1 MGARERGLTLPR
13 RCSTSL
19 GLESGVRAS
28 VRVMRT
34 IGRLLSVLTAAALPV
49 ALVPAVSVAQPGGR
63 ADADNGI
70 TARQARQIEK
80 AQEWAATKRARS
92 VRWCRSGNDYRRQSG
107 DRSGAYLLTAGQWQ
121 RLGGDQFAA
130 RPAKAPRFAQDYV
143 AWKLQR
149 QSGPQSLTCLTGQ
162 WMQSLYV
169 HRPGTRL
176 GDILLPGTHDAGTA
190 PIDVKAPCDPHFI
203 YGSADYLELAKQ
215 RDPCGVAK
223 LSRTQ
228 SLNLGDQLRA
238 GVRYLDLRVGVPK
251 RLAVTGPPVPKLGN
265 PAKVPLVLHHE
276 VVAQR
281 LTRGLG
287 QVITFANNHPAEQ
300 LVLDFQHLTFPD
312 NPAARRYYQQAL
324 VKLLQSWTPEAGQR
338 SLCQLSYND
347 RVFDVPDAKVSRVRI
362 GDAWR
367 LGRNVV
373 VIVEPGG
380 LPDRSCFR
388 DRTKTLVSLWAN
400 TEDPD
405 FLVSFN
411 RQVTQQRKQ
420 VLAARPRDCYDPPN
434 SAPGG
439 RSNEPGDWC
448 GLFVNQLQLSAQAG
462 TQAACL
468 FSDTKPGI
476 CSLFGFARLSN
487 DLWPDLVRRWRM
499 QRDFPMNITITDFF
513 EHSDPSLVDTMIELN
528 WRLLDR

>member
-1 MGARERGLTLPR
+1 
-13 RCSTSL
+13 
-19 GLESGVRAS
+19 
-28 VRVMRT
+28 MRT
-34 IGRLLSVLTAAALPV
+34 HGRLLLVLTAAALALAV
-49 ALVPAVSVAQPGGR
+49 APASAVAQPDGTSGPLVTAGR

-70 TARQARQIEK
+70 SSAQARQLEK
-80 AQEWAATKRARS
+80 ALVWAHTKRATS
-92 VRWCRSGNDYRRQSG
+92 VRWCRSGNNYRRTSG
-107 DRSGAYLLTAGQWQ
+107 GRSGAYLVTVGQW
-121 RLGGDQFAA
+121 RSLGGRQFAA
-130 RPAKAPRFAQDYV
+130 RASKAPAFAQHYV
-143 AWKLQR
+143 AWKLHR
-149 QSGPQSLTCLTGQ
+149 RSGWDALSCLTGQ
-162 WMQSLYV
+162 WMESLY
-169 HRPGTRL
+169 RNQPGTRL

-190 PIDVKAPCDPHFI
+190 PIDVKAPCNPNFI
-203 YGSADYLELAKQ
+203 FGSAAYLETAKQ
-215 RDPCGVAK
+215 RDPCGVAH
-223 LSRTQ
+223 LARTQ
-228 SLNLGDQLRA
+228 SLNLGAQLRA

-251 RLAVTGPPVPKLGN
+251 RLAITGPPIPKLGD

-300 LVLDFQHLTFPD
+300 LVLDFQHLTLPD
-312 NPAARRYYQQAL
+312 DPAARRYYQQAL
-324 VKLLQSWTPEAGQR
+324 VKLLQSWTPKAGQR
-338 SLCQLSYND
+338 SVCQLSYND
-347 RVFDVPDAKVSRVRI
+347 RAFDVPDAKVSRVRI
-362 GDAWR
+362 GDAWQ

-411 RQVTQQRKQ
+411 RHVTEQRKQ
-420 VLAARPRDCYDPPN
+420 VLAGKPRKCYHPPN
-434 SAPGG
+434 SAPDG
-439 RSNEPGDWC
+439 RSNEAGDWC

-468 FSDTKPGI
+468 FADTKPPI
-476 CSLFGFARLSN
+476 CSLFGFSQLSN
-487 DLWPDLVRRWRM
+487 DRWPDLVRRWRL
-499 QRDFPMNITITDFF
+499 RLDFPMNITITDFF
-513 EHSDPSLVDTMIELN
+513 QRSDPSLVDTLIELN